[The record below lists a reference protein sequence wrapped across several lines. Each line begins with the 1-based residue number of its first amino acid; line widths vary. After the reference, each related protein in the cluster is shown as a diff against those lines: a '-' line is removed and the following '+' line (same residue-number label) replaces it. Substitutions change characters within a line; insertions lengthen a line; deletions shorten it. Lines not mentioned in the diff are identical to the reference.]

1 MNINQATVNLVKEFE
16 GCKLEAYQDIVGVW
30 TIGYGTTEGAG
41 LGVVPKA
48 GMKITQEEAELLL
61 MSGLKKFAEQI
72 KPKFTREI
80 NDNQFGA
87 LLSLA
92 YNIGPHAFSRSSAL
106 MMVNE
111 GQFVKASD
119 AILLWNKAGGKVSKG
134 LVRRREAERKLFL
147 TPLTLVVADMHPQE
161 PTASKTESLVTVII
175 RAIAA
180 MFGVK

>member
-1 MNINQATVNLVKEFE
+1 VDINQATINLVKEFE

-41 LGVVPKA
+41 LGVVPKP

-61 MSGLKKFAEQI
+61 MAGLKKFAEQI
-72 KPKFTREI
+72 KPKFMRQV

-92 YNIGPHAFSRSSAL
+92 YNIGPSAFSRSSAL

-111 GQFVKASD
+111 GQFIKAAD
-119 AILLWNKAGGKVSKG
+119 AIRLWNKAGGKMNKG
-134 LVRRREAERKLFL
+134 LVRRREAERTLFL
-147 TPLTLVVADMHPQE
+147 TPTTLVVADMHPQE
-161 PTASKTESLVTVII
+161 STQVKPKRSFTLRTL
-175 RAIAA
+175 AA
-180 MFGVK
+180 LFGVKK

>member
-1 MNINQATVNLVKEFE
+1 VNINQATINLVKEFE

-41 LGVVPKA
+41 LGVVPKP

-61 MSGLKKFAEQI
+61 MSGLKKFADQI
-72 KPKFTREI
+72 KPKFMRQV

-92 YNIGPHAFSRSSAL
+92 YNIGPYAFSRSSAL
-106 MMVNE
+106 HMVND
-111 GQFVKASD
+111 GQFIQAAD
-119 AILLWNKAGGKVSKG
+119 AIRLWNKAGGQVNKG

-147 TPLTLVVADMHPQE
+147 TPTFTVADLHPQE
-161 PTASKTESLVTVII
+161 PTQVKPKQSFTRSVL
-175 RAIAA
+175 AA
-180 MFGVK
+180 LFGVK

>member
-1 MNINQATVNLVKEFE
+1 VNINQATINLVKEFE

-41 LGVVPKA
+41 LGVVPKP

-61 MSGLKKFAEQI
+61 MAGLKKFAEQI
-72 KPKFTREI
+72 KPKFMRQV

-92 YNIGPHAFSRSSAL
+92 YNIGPSAFSRSSAL

-111 GQFVKASD
+111 GQFIKAAD
-119 AILLWNKAGGKVSKG
+119 AIRLWNKAGGKMNKG
-134 LVRRREAERKLFL
+134 LVRRREAERTLFL
-147 TPLTLVVADMHPQE
+147 TPTTLVVADMHPQE
-161 PTASKTESLVTVII
+161 STQVKPKRSFTLRTL
-175 RAIAA
+175 AA
-180 MFGVK
+180 LFGVKK

>member
-1 MNINQATVNLVKEFE
+1 MNINQATINLVKEFE

-41 LGVVPKA
+41 LGVVPKP

-61 MSGLKKFAEQI
+61 MAGLKKFAEQI
-72 KPKFTREI
+72 KPKFMRQV

-92 YNIGPHAFSRSSAL
+92 YNIGPSAFSRSSAL

-111 GQFVKASD
+111 GQFIKAAD
-119 AILLWNKAGGKVSKG
+119 AIRLWNKAGGKVNKG
-134 LVRRREAERKLFL
+134 LVRRREAERTLFL
-147 TPLTLVVADMHPQE
+147 TPTTLVVADMHPQE
-161 PTASKTESLVTVII
+161 PTQVKPKRSFTLRTL
-175 RAIAA
+175 AA
-180 MFGVK
+180 LFGVKK

>member
-1 MNINQATVNLVKEFE
+1 MNINQATINLVKEFE

-61 MSGLKKFAEQI
+61 MAGLKKFAEQI
-72 KPKFTREI
+72 KPKFLREV

-92 YNIGPHAFSRSSAL
+92 YNIGPYAFSRSSAL
-106 MMVNE
+106 HMVND
-111 GQFVKASD
+111 GQFLKAAD
-119 AILLWNKAGGKVSKG
+119 AIRLWNKAGGAENKG
-134 LVRRREAERKLFL
+134 LIRRREAERKLFL
-147 TPLTLVVADMHPQE
+147 TPTFAVADLHPQE
-161 PTASKTESLVTVII
+161 PIQVKPKQSFTRSVL
-175 RAIAA
+175 AA
-180 MFGVK
+180 LFGVK